1 MDTNTNNDTENET
14 NILDIP
20 SLSGSLES
28 CKISQSIS
36 HTISHTMSQSIDEY
50 TERIEKCIHLGVPNM
65 YCSQHFDDE
74 DFIYNKLLLPDVI
87 TSYYTSFGCTF
98 PEYVFD
104 YIVKN
109 KICID
114 FSKVDHNVYQ
124 KTLYI
129 YQYVLQF
136 QSEYI
141 SKADK
146 HNFIQY
152 DLFNWVSNL
161 ISCIKSFIN
170 INPTSIAYIDM
181 SSWYKELLYGI
192 IVTSTHLKMLIKCKD
207 RGIYY
212 SNIAEQR
219 VDHQVD
225 HQAYQQTEQYAQFKY
240 INKFYRVLNNLCVIL
255 IYFKVTY
262 GGFE

>member
-1 MDTNTNNDTENET
+1 MDIITEKLTALLMDTEIDTEIDT

-20 SLSGSLES
+20 NLSGSLES
-28 CKISQSIS
+28 CKIS
-36 HTISHTMSQSIDEY
+36 HTISQSIDEY
-50 TERIEKCIHLGVPNM
+50 TKRIEKCIHLGVPNM

-74 DFIYNKLLLPDVI
+74 DFIYNKLVLPDAI
-87 TSYYTSFGCTF
+87 TSYYTSFDCTF

-146 HNFIQY
+146 HNYIQH

-161 ISCIKSFIN
+161 ISCIKSYIN
-170 INPTSIAYIDM
+170 INPMSIAYIDM

-192 IVTSTHLKMLIKCKD
+192 IVTSTHLKMLIKCQL
-207 RGIYY
+207 RGIYH
-212 SNIAEQR
+212 SNI
-219 VDHQVD
+219 VDQ
-225 HQAYQQTEQYAQFKY
+225 QANQQGEQYTQFEH